1 MICEDLPA
9 AVAAKAVSCLIE
21 NIQTG
26 IETGANLGNWT
37 GTGIMIE
44 RGTGKETEP
53 ETEIRIET
61 GLWTETETETK
72 TGTGTETETETETK
86 IKTGTEIGS
95 GKGTE
100 TGGMIMIAD
109 PSIQKEKAEG
119 TMTEALVMAVG
130 TTEKLVPVEVG
141 VGAEAE
147 VRACKLAMTTLIIV
161 QVHSQMGAKRRPLHL
176 PIWRS
181 SEICMVTQV
190 IKKGAVPWKEAV
202 VGTIAVK
209 R

>member
-72 TGTGTETETETETK
+72 TGTGTETETETK

-161 QVHSQMGAKRRPLHL
+161 RVHSQMGAKRRPRHL
-176 PIWRS
+176 PIWQS

>member
-44 RGTGKETEP
+44 RGTGRETEP

-72 TGTGTETETETETK
+72 AGTGTETETK
-86 IKTGTEIGS
+86 IKTGTETEIGS

-161 QVHSQMGAKRRPLHL
+161 RVHSQMGAKRRPRHL

>member
-44 RGTGKETEP
+44 RGTGRETEP

-72 TGTGTETETETETK
+72 AGTGTETETK
-86 IKTGTEIGS
+86 IKTGTETEIGS

-161 QVHSQMGAKRRPLHL
+161 QVHSQMGAKRRPRHL
-176 PIWRS
+176 PIWQS